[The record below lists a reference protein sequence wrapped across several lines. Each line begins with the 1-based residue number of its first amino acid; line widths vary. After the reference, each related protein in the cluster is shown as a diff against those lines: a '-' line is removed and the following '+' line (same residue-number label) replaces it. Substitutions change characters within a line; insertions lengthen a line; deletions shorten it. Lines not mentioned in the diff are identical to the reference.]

1 MIKNKLGYQC
11 WRVTSRRKKGEN
23 SVSKNAKWLQY
34 YFFPSIL
41 IYFPRVD
48 KKYYMEIV
56 FITVKTIRPISLK
69 KKRDFK
75 VCGRTFR

>member
-11 WRVTSRRKKGEN
+11 WRVTPRRKKGEN

-48 KKYYMEIV
+48 IKYYMEIM

-69 KKRDFK
+69 KKRNFK
-75 VCGRTFR
+75 VCGRAFR

>member
-1 MIKNKLGYQC
+1 MLESYVQTQK
-11 WRVTSRRKKGEN
+11 RRKL
-23 SVSKNAKWLQY
+23 SVKKCKVAAIL
-34 YFFPSIL
+34 FFPSIL

-48 KKYYMEIV
+48 KKYYMEIM

-75 VCGRTFR
+75 ICGRTFR